1 LFPFSLPL
9 PSCFRS
15 SFFCCYSYRSFS
27 IFFYLGSMSRP
38 SHHSPPAQQRRHSK
52 ITVEYHRPS
61 RQSIQEYNDLLA
73 DANLHAAAAAQYR
86 DPFIPSRQAPPP
98 PSHQKS
104 SYRPKTPTDSSTP
117 APHPVKVRNSLQ
129 KPNPRA
135 RKNSLP
141 SATLTPRTIDLDPFA
156 ALPTSS
162 PASLPQSKPHNNGMA
177 ATSSPPPRPSRAN
190 TATLND
196 LFPTQTARRLSSPV
210 AGTTDPPFYS
220 DLSESVIPVQPTDYP
235 TTTVSGIQNSS
246 LGPANRH
253 RSSTT
258 TKSKK
263 GMLGFMSEFLNTAKR
278 PEISTPY
285 DPVHLTHVGFN
296 SSTGE
301 FTGLPKEWQQLL
313 QESGISRLEQEKNPQ
328 AVMEIVKFYQEGH
341 GDVWDKMGA
350 MGAVE
355 SQSGSLTQVQEGFH
369 NPRAAPPPPKKPS
382 SLHQSEVSHA
392 SSITLV
398 QSPPP
403 ASYRPAPAP
412 PAPVTPLLDR
422 STSQRTPVKVTKHSE
437 TLGRANTARD
447 RDRRPP
453 TSPSAGSGQPQQF
466 AQIQKQS
473 KPSPGSSSSD
483 LPLKQAAAA
492 VAAQSPPPQGIGR
505 DRDPRA
511 QAQNQQ
517 QSPAAASLAKNAAA
531 GVATPRRRE
540 KKEKDKDKEIDIVK
554 RLQQI
559 CTDADPTKLYRN
571 LVKIGQGASGGVYTA
586 YQVGTNLS
594 VAIKQMDL
602 EKQPKKDLIIN
613 EILVMRSSRHPNIVN
628 YIDSFLHRNDLW
640 VVMEYMEGG
649 SLTDVVTANLMTEG
663 QIAAVS
669 RETAQG
675 LEHLHRH
682 GVIHRDIKSDNV
694 LLSMTGDI
702 KLTDFGFCAQISDPA
717 NAKRTTMV
725 GTPYWM
731 APEVVTRKEYG
742 PKVDI
747 WSLGIMA
754 IEMIEGEPP
763 YLNQN
768 PLKALYLIATNGTP
782 TIANPE
788 NLSPVFSD
796 YLAKTLEVD
805 ADKRPNAT
813 QLLQV
818 SSFV

>member
-1 LFPFSLPL
+1 MA
-9 PSCFRS
+9 
-15 SFFCCYSYRSFS
+15 Y
-27 IFFYLGSMSRP
+27 
-38 SHHSPPAQQRRHSK
+38 
-52 ITVEYHRPS
+52 
-61 RQSIQEYNDLLA
+61 
-73 DANLHAAAAAQYR
+73 
-86 DPFIPSRQAPPP
+86 
-98 PSHQKS
+98 
-104 SYRPKTPTDSSTP
+104 
-117 APHPVKVRNSLQ
+117 
-129 KPNPRA
+129 
-135 RKNSLP
+135 
-141 SATLTPRTIDLDPFA
+141 ATA
-156 ALPTSS
+156 
-162 PASLPQSKPHNNGMA
+162 
-177 ATSSPPPRPSRAN
+177 PPPRPSRAN
-190 TATLND
+190 TANLND
-196 LFPTQTARRLSSPV
+196 ILAEPVQQPNPSLLARRLSTPAPPPPQQDEFYADPAMSMPPSSEFTV
-210 AGTTDPPFYS
+210 GGTITPGRARS
-220 DLSESVIPVQPTDYP
+220 GTSSNKQKKSV
-235 TTTVSGIQNSS
+235 
-246 LGPANRH
+246 
-253 RSSTT
+253 
-258 TKSKK
+258 
-263 GMLGFMSEFLNTAKR
+263 LGFIFNTQKR

-350 MGAVE
+350 VE
-355 SQSGSLTQVQEGFH
+355 AEDYGTMRS
-369 NPRAAPPPPKKPS
+369 PPPPPKKQATSNGAPT
-382 SLHQSEVSHA
+382 A
-392 SSITLV
+392 
-398 QSPPP
+398 
-403 ASYRPAPAP
+403 YRPAPTP
-412 PAPVTPLLDR
+412 PTTLTPALDR
-422 STSQRTPVKVTKHSE
+422 STSQRTP
-437 TLGRANTARD
+437 ANTTKQPSSTVKRSNTTRD
-447 RDRRPP
+447 KRSPAPAPP
-453 TSPSAGSGQPQQF
+453 KQQPTP
-466 AQIQKQS
+466 KH
-473 KPSPGSSSSD
+473 SPGSSSTD
-483 LPLKQAAAA
+483 LPLK
-492 VAAQSPPPQGIGR
+492 PTQGR
-505 DRDPRA
+505 SQP
-511 QAQNQQ
+511 QQ
-517 QSPAAASLAKNAAA
+517 QSPAAQSLAKAA

-540 KKEKDKDKEIDIVK
+540 KKVDKAKDEDIVK
-554 RLQQI
+554 RLQAI
-559 CTDADPTKLYRN
+559 CTDADPTRLYRN

-586 YQVGTNLS
+586 YQVGTNMS

-613 EILVMRSSRHPNIVN
+613 EILVMRASRHPNIVN
-628 YIDSFLHRNDLW
+628 YIDSFLHKNDLW

-694 LLSMTGDI
+694 LLSMVGDI

-717 NAKRTTMV
+717 SAKRTTMV

-782 TIANPE
+782 SIQNPE
-788 NLSPVFSD
+788 NLSATFTD

-805 ADKRPNAT
+805 AERRPNAT
-813 QLLQV
+813 QLLAHPFFKLSEPLRTLAPLIKAARELA
-818 SSFV
+818 SSKNK

>member
-1 LFPFSLPL
+1 
-9 PSCFRS
+9 
-15 SFFCCYSYRSFS
+15 
-27 IFFYLGSMSRP
+27 
-38 SHHSPPAQQRRHSK
+38 
-52 ITVEYHRPS
+52 
-61 RQSIQEYNDLLA
+61 
-73 DANLHAAAAAQYR
+73 
-86 DPFIPSRQAPPP
+86 
-98 PSHQKS
+98 
-104 SYRPKTPTDSSTP
+104 
-117 APHPVKVRNSLQ
+117 
-129 KPNPRA
+129 
-135 RKNSLP
+135 
-141 SATLTPRTIDLDPFA
+141 
-156 ALPTSS
+156 
-162 PASLPQSKPHNNGMA
+162 
-177 ATSSPPPRPSRAN
+177 
-190 TATLND
+190 
-196 LFPTQTARRLSSPV
+196 
-210 AGTTDPPFYS
+210 
-220 DLSESVIPVQPTDYP
+220 
-235 TTTVSGIQNSS
+235 
-246 LGPANRH
+246 
-253 RSSTT
+253 
-258 TKSKK
+258 
-263 GMLGFMSEFLNTAKR
+263 MSEVFNPTKR

-313 QESGISRLEQEKNPQ
+313 QESGISRSDQEKNPQ
-328 AVMEIVKFYQEGH
+328 AVMEIVKFYQEGR
-341 GDVWDKMGA
+341 GDVWDKLGA
-350 MGAVE
+350 MGGPADRASNVDD
-355 SQSGSLTQVQEGFH
+355 SLQ
-369 NPRAAPPPPKKPS
+369 NPRSPPPPPKPKS
-382 SLHQSEVSHA
+382 QYSQSTATTISA
-392 SSITLV
+392 
-398 QSPPP
+398 PP
-403 ASYRPAPAP
+403 SYRPAPTP
-412 PAPVTPLLDR
+412 PNALTPSLDR
-422 STSQRTPVKVTKHSE
+422 STSQRAPAKPAKTVDG
-437 TLGRANTARD
+437 LGRANTT
-447 RDRRPP
+447 RDRRSPGP
-453 TSPSAGSGQPQQF
+453 TAPAQAGAHAVTNQQK
-466 AQIQKQS
+466 A
-473 KPSPGSSSSD
+473 KPSPGSSSTD
-483 LPLKQAAAA
+483 LPLK
-492 VAAQSPPPQGIGR
+492 PQPGPSSSTAR
-505 DRDPRA
+505 VVEPR
-511 QAQNQQ
+511 AQNQQ
-517 QSPAAASLAKNAAA
+517 QSPAVSSLAKAS

-540 KKEKDKDKEIDIVK
+540 KKVDKTKEEDIVK
-554 RLQQI
+554 RLKQI
-559 CTDADPTKLYRN
+559 CTDADPTRLYRN

-628 YIDSFLHRNDLW
+628 YIDSFLHNNDLW

-694 LLSMTGDI
+694 LLSMVGDI

-717 NAKRTTMV
+717 HAKRTTMV

-788 NLSPVFSD
+788 NLSSVFSD

-805 ADKRPNAT
+805 AEKRPNAT
-813 QLLQV
+813 QLLQHPFFKL
-818 SSFV
+818 SEPLRTLAPLIKAAREIAKNK